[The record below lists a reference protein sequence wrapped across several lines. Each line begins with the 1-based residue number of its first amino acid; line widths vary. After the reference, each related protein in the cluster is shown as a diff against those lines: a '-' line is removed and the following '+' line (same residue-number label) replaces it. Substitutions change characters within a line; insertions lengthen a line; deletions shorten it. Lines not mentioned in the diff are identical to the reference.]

1 MCVLGG
7 GADRQLT
14 AAAAAAGSDDDND
27 YYYYYY
33 YDNDDDTDHDVD
45 EPIFRPAPTNI
56 TVSAGDRASL
66 KCRIDN
72 VGTNTVRPSVVC
84 WLRSTAGGTMVFDQ
98 RTNPVLRSACSRR
111 VTTMWVNRTLQVSQL
126 DQLSLSSF
134 RGR

>member
-1 MCVLGG
+1 MCVLHVGG

-14 AAAAAAGSDDDND
+14 AAAAAGSDDDID
-27 YYYYYY
+27 YYYY
-33 YDNDDDTDHDVD
+33 DDDDDDTDNNVD

-66 KCRIDN
+66 KCRVDN

-111 VTTMWVNRTLQVSQL
+111 VTTMWVNRPLQDSQL

-134 RGR
+134 WG